1 MSEMSEVALIGPPP
15 PGGNHHARLPPLS
28 ELDNLDSIFV
38 SKPSSGLGGL
48 APDGASQSQ
57 SLAQNSHVGYFKQ
70 PLPALSL
77 DPHQRRPG
85 GARPESPSPSPFS
98 FGNPPTYSREYQCYQ
113 YPPLWRWLVAR
124 GSGSWLSTNSVILL
138 SLILTSTTGT
148 ISRPWANYDQ
158 SAERNVNVN
167 SVNNVN
173 NVMDGVEHEQ
183 AARAAAASA
192 GPSAPPSSFVTHA
205 KEHFPE
211 NFDYT
216 MRRHSIAA
224 LQSSDPQHVPQ
235 DQHAHGPRSPFHPSL
250 QAVKRKISHGSMVY
264 GGQTPVESEFPETYR
279 SPLDS
284 EPPKRRGSAFDAR
297 GMAQMSLN
305 ERRDS
310 QDSGR
315 FAPPG
320 PNWWD
325 RRDSTTSVYSNAS
338 VSSIGGY
345 TSSYSNDSKQPWP
358 ALTNQRTPQG
368 HLADGIP
375 PDARPFPVP
384 DARTPTATSHGPA
397 PYPDRRMSVPD
408 ASIAAAGAVRNFRS
422 RSRPPSRGINS
433 AQNVTPPH
441 LPQITATLVNPNEHY
456 QDPNLAVAQQ
466 QQQGAPAPQSG
477 MLTPKDTTTPYS
489 RSPELRVSHKLAER
503 KRRKEMKDLFDELR
517 DSLPADRGM
526 KSSKWEILSKGQSLS
541 LKGKHAC

>member
-1 MSEMSEVALIGPPP
+1 
-15 PGGNHHARLPPLS
+15 
-28 ELDNLDSIFV
+28 
-38 SKPSSGLGGL
+38 
-48 APDGASQSQ
+48 
-57 SLAQNSHVGYFKQ
+57 
-70 PLPALSL
+70 
-77 DPHQRRPG
+77 
-85 GARPESPSPSPFS
+85 
-98 FGNPPTYSREYQCYQ
+98 
-113 YPPLWRWLVAR
+113 VAR
-124 GSGSWLSTNSVILL
+124 GSKLIPNLFN
-138 SLILTSTTGT
+138 LILTSTAGA
-148 ISRPWANYDQ
+148 ISRPWATYDQ
-158 SAERNVNVN
+158 SAERNVN
-167 SVNNVN
+167 NNVN
-173 NVMDGVEHEQ
+173 DVSSLNVNMDGVEHEQ

-192 GPSAPPSSFVTHA
+192 GPSAPPSSFVTHS
-205 KEHFPE
+205 KDHFPE

-235 DQHAHGPRSPFHPSL
+235 DQHAHGPREPFHPSL
-250 QAVKRKISHGSMVY
+250 QAVKRKISHGSIVY
-264 GGQTPVESEFPETYR
+264 GGQTPVESEFPETTYR
-279 SPLDS
+279 SPMDP

-315 FAPPG
+315 FAPPD

-325 RRDSTTSVYSNAS
+325 RRNSTTSVYSNAS

-345 TSSYSNDSKQPWP
+345 TSSYSNDSKHPWP
-358 ALTNQRTPQG
+358 TLTNQRTPQG
-368 HLADGIP
+368 HLADGLP

-433 AQNVTPPH
+433 AQNVAPPH
-441 LPQITATLVNPNEHY
+441 LPQITATLVNPNEQY

-466 QQQGAPAPQSG
+466 QQQQQGSPPLQSG

-541 LKGKHAC
+541 LKARTLTELILLAIDYIAQLRNTQHEMARDIEALKAELEATRGGGPPPSANHHSYGGQMGYQQAYSATPPQSRTSSHYPAAGPPPTL